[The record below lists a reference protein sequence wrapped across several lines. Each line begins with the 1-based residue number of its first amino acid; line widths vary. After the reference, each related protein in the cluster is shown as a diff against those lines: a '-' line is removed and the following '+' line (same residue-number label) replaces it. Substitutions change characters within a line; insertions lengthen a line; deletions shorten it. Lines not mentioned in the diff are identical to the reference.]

1 MHDFLLLWISFRTN
15 FNFIGLCYFAY
26 LWTYER
32 FLIWNKDPI
41 SPTDAAG
48 VWLILEM
55 AIFFFNVFFLFQVK
69 SFYSLFYVTVGC
81 SCLSFLYLQEVYLT
95 LFLQLDWLK
104 ISFFVLFLFYVLP
117 LAVYVWVILFQNLF
131 LVIDDVCFFF
141 LKFKLEMLLNGKRL

>member
-1 MHDFLLLWISFRTN
+1 MHDFQLLWISFRTN

-26 LWTYER
+26 LWTFER

-48 VWLILEM
+48 VWLIQEM

-104 ISFFVLFLFYVLP
+104 ISFFCFISFLCFTIGSLRVGYFIPKL
-117 LAVYVWVILFQNLF
+117 ILGDWWCL
-131 LVIDDVCFFF
+131 FFF
-141 LKFKLEMLLNGKRL
+141 KV